1 MSKSDTP
8 PSTSA
13 LVGGPVG
20 GPVRG
25 PAAVGDAEDRDA
37 ILARRAFFIAGAV
50 AGLTMAA
57 CEPRAA
63 DPVPCLSVA
72 LVDAGSGNEIT
83 DAGEQ
88 VAIDG
93 GGDAAPVP
101 GRDSG
106 AADAAPADA
115 GFPPLFPVDGSVG
128 DGGKPLPAPCLRMV
142 PPKQPPPQPCLSVKP
157 PETQ

>member
-1 MSKSDTP
+1 MSKSDPP
-8 PSTSA
+8 PSTSS
-13 LVGGPVG
+13 
-20 GPVRG
+20 PVRG
-25 PAAVGDAEDRDA
+25 PAPTGGDGEDRDA

-57 CEPRAA
+57 CEPRA

-93 GGDAAPVP
+93 GGDAGAPP
-101 GRDSG
+101 PAGDAG
-106 AADAAPADA
+106 AADAAPTDA
-115 GFPPLFPVDGSVG
+115 GLPPLLPVDGSVG
-128 DGGKPLPAPCLRMV
+128 DGGKPLPQPCLRMV
-142 PPKQPPPQPCLSVKP
+142 PPKKPPPQPCLSVKP
-157 PETQ
+157 PESK